1 MSDKGSRLASRN
13 LHLLMET
20 NLIGYNIRSST
31 PMHLTGQE
39 GNNCITCGIWRGC
52 VGLMASLAVQ
62 EDTDEGTAS
71 TPVTPNMLNIIGRNI
86 GHSRI

>member
-39 GNNCITCGIWRGC
+39 GNNCITCGIWGGC
-52 VGLMASLAVQ
+52 VGLNASP
-62 EDTDEGTAS
+62 AS
-71 TPVTPNMLNIIGRNI
+71 APVTPVMSNIMGRNI
-86 GHSRI
+86 DRSRI